1 MIVYGNEIAKDI
13 KAEIAAR
20 IDSYVKEGKRRPR
33 LEVVLVGDDPA
44 SLSYVKGKSKA
55 SEISGIDFKLHHLK
69 DDIDQNTLED
79 TIAEIDKDET
89 VDGILLQLPLPGHLD
104 ERRALAKI
112 SDAKDVDGL
121 KLMNKGKL
129 FIGEKGLRPCTPKG
143 VMAILDHCRVPIEG
157 ARAVVIG
164 RSQLV
169 GLPLAKMLLDRNATV
184 TICHSKTKD
193 LKKVSKEADILI
205 VAVGIPGLINRE
217 YIKDG
222 AVVIDVGVNRVG
234 GHLCGDVD
242 FDDVK
247 DQASI
252 ITPVPKGVGPMT
264 IACLMQN
271 TLEAYE
277 EKI

>member
-1 MIVYGNEIAKDI
+1 MIVYGSEIAKDI
-13 KAEIAAR
+13 KAEIAAK
-20 IDSYVKEGKRRPR
+20 IDGYVKDGKRRPR

-55 SEISGIDFKLHHLK
+55 SEVSGIDFKLHHLAA
-69 DDIDQNTLED
+69 DIDQKTLED
-79 TIAEIDKDET
+79 TIAAIDRDAT
-89 VDGILLQLPLPGHLD
+89 VDGILLQLPLPKHLN
-104 ERRALAKI
+104 EKAALAMI

-121 KLMNKGKL
+121 KLLNKGKL
-129 FIGEKGLRPCTPKG
+129 FIGESGPRPCTPKG
-143 VMAILDHCRVPIEG
+143 VMAMLDHCQVTIEG

-184 TICHSKTKD
+184 TVCHSKTRD
-193 LKKVSKEADILI
+193 LQKITKEADILI
-205 VAVGIPGLINRE
+205 VAIGRAKMIDRSFV
-217 YIKDG
+217 KAG
-222 AVVIDVGVNRVG
+222 AVVIDVGVNRID

-242 FDDVK
+242 FEDVK
-247 DQASI
+247 DLASI

-264 IACLMQN
+264 IASLMQN

-277 EKI
+277 EKL